1 MVGAFQFYQSR
12 MMLKDQQKRQKGP
25 VAQND
30 FAAHMSKQMVYVMPA
45 AIAFTAY
52 ILPTG
57 IALYLA
63 VTTLFSIVQQMH
75 VLKSASAEATS

>member
-1 MVGAFQFYQSR
+1 
-12 MMLKDQQKRQKGP
+12 MLKDQIKRQKGL

-63 VTTLFSIVQQMH
+63 VTTLFSIIQQMH
-75 VLKSASAEATS
+75 VFKNASTGETP